1 MPNKHV
7 NGSQKTILL
16 GALTLPEHKT
26 TFSPD
31 LNCAQSSLLDDA
43 GKADAMITE
52 LNNRSR
58 EIFRLIVDAY
68 VEAGEPIG
76 SRSIARQLGM
86 KLSPATVRNVMSDLE
101 EAGLLYAPHTSA
113 GRLPT
118 DAGLR
123 MFVNGLLEVGNL
135 SSRERDDIKG
145 QFAGSSTSLEGMLEQ
160 ATETLSGLTGCA
172 SLVLAPK
179 TESPLKHI
187 EFVSLSPGRALVVLV
202 AENGIVENRIIQT
215 PEQLSPS
222 TLVQASNFLSARLVG
237 RTLAE
242 TYDEIIA
249 ELEKNHAELDALTQ
263 RVVESGIATWGG
275 DADDKLLNGSL
286 IVRGQANLL
295 EDINALNDLEH
306 IRKLFETLETK
317 NEMLKL
323 LSLTDTAE
331 GVQIFIGAEN
341 QLFNMAGVS
350 VVVDSFQSN
359 SEQILGAI
367 GVIGPTRMNY
377 ARIIPMVDYTAKL
390 IGRLIG

>member
-1 MPNKHV
+1 
-7 NGSQKTILL
+7 
-16 GALTLPEHKT
+16 
-26 TFSPD
+26 
-31 LNCAQSSLLDDA
+31 
-43 GKADAMITE
+43 MIAE

-68 VEAGEPIG
+68 VETGEPIG

-118 DAGLR
+118 EAGLR

-135 SSRERDDIKG
+135 SRQEQEDIKG
-145 QFAGSSTSLEGMLEQ
+145 RFAGSSTSLEGILEQ
-160 ATETLSGLTGCA
+160 ATEALSGLTGCA

-202 AENGIVENRIIQT
+202 TENGIVENRIIQT

-222 TLVQASNFLSARLVG
+222 SLIKASNFLSARLVG

-242 TYDEIIA
+242 AFEEITS
-249 ELEKNHAELDALTQ
+249 ELEKNRDELDTLTQ
-263 RVVESGIATWGG
+263 RVVESGLATWGG
-275 DADDKLLNGSL
+275 DRNDGIMNGSL

-306 IRKLFETLETK
+306 IRNLFNTLETK
-317 NEMLKL
+317 QEMLKL
-323 LSLTDTAE
+323 LSLTDSAE

-341 QLFNMAGVS
+341 QLFSMASVS
-350 VVVDSFQSN
+350 IVVDSFKNS
-359 SEQILGAI
+359 SEQVLGAI

-390 IGRLIG
+390 IGRIIG